1 MNVKRI
7 AAGTIAGV
15 MLASTLCGCSEAS
28 RVRRNLNQEADN
40 FNIQR
45 RCKGLL
51 DYQRR
56 WCPEWITYGMVADAW
71 GARVQTRQLRR
82 YDK

>member
-28 RVRRNLNQEADN
+28 RVRRNLS
-40 FNIQR
+40 
-45 RCKGLL
+45 K
-51 DYQRR
+51 
-56 WCPEWITYGMVADAW
+56 
-71 GARVQTRQLRR
+71 
-82 YDK
+82 K